1 MNEPGSSRSFWKR
14 DPFSV
19 QTGCLTALLWAG
31 GIYYGAGILMLA
43 LARDADAFSTSF
55 YFLAPVLW
63 PLGICLF
70 PCFRSFP
77 IATGIVVYL
86 SVLTAW
92 WRFFDAKTIKA
103 FLSEV
108 LVIFVVL
115 AASTLALFCYGRQF
129 VHQTGL

>member
-1 MNEPGSSRSFWKR
+1 MSGPGSSRSFWSR
-14 DPFSV
+14 DPFRV
-19 QTGCLTALLWAG
+19 QTRCLTALLWAG

-43 LARDADAFSTSF
+43 LARGANAFSTSF

-92 WRFFDAKTIKA
+92 WRFSMQKQ
-103 FLSEV
+103 SRR
-108 LVIFVVL
+108 
-115 AASTLALFCYGRQF
+115 FCPRSS
-129 VHQTGL
+129 